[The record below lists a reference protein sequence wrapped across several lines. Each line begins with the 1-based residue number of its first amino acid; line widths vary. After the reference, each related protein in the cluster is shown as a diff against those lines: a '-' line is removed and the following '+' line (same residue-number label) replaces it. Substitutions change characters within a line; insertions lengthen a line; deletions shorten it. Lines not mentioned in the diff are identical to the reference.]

1 MPSGLIGLTKIQ
13 WVWVLMAY
21 GNCQT
26 CTESGTTL
34 WVTLHQLLICMHSIH
49 CIITWIHGH
58 IEDIFT
64 VPFYLL
70 HKVKNSCDKICNEQ
84 PRNYIYVQWDVRSG
98 DFVRVIQ
105 GKLIK
110 SQEEEL
116 LLFWPLVRI
125 SRQWTMTAE

>member
-1 MPSGLIGLTKIQ
+1 M
-13 WVWVLMAY
+13 
-21 GNCQT
+21 
-26 CTESGTTL
+26 
-34 WVTLHQLLICMHSIH
+34 
-49 CIITWIHGH
+49 
-58 IEDIFT
+58 
-64 VPFYLL
+64 PFYLL